1 MLSRKRFSYQAA
13 AVGIVAFAPL
23 VVACNAARIDAK
35 SVHDTGGGRAR
46 VYSASYEQA
55 WTAAHAAVTWNRAGA
70 ANDHA
75 EEHYFVTDDQTYD
88 QVGVWLLPLGT
99 DSTKVTV
106 VVMDQRGTGPNEEG
120 LLRDIEI
127 AVDRVKSGQAV
138 DKRP

>member
-1 MLSRKRFSYQAA
+1 MLSRTRSSHL
-13 AVGIVAFAPL
+13 AVAVAFAPI

-46 VYSASYEQA
+46 VYSASYEQT
-55 WTAAHAAVTWNRAGA
+55 WTAAHAAVSWNRAGA
-70 ANDHA
+70 AIDHA
-75 EEHYFVTDDQTYD
+75 NEHYFITDDQTYD

-99 DSTKVTV
+99 EVTKATV

-120 LLRDIEI
+120 LLKDIGI
-127 AVDRVKSGQAV
+127 AVERVKNGQAV